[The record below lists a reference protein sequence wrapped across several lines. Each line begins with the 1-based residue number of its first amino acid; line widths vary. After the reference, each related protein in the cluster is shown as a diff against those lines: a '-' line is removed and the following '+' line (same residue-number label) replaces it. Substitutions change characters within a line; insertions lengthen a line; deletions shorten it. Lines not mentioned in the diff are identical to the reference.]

1 MITEFWIE
9 KGWGE
14 SVDNAT
20 IEDSNVAIEEIIK
33 IDKEHG
39 AFWVGHTDIEYVLE
53 IHKDLNL
60 FFIYGEN
67 QDKKIQLK
75 FVNWDECR
83 HLLEMYFSMHFSA
96 IKNEIQLKAF
106 SNR

>member
-1 MITEFWIE
+1 MTTEFWIE

-20 IEDSNVAIEEIIK
+20 IEDTNVAIEEIIK
-33 IDKEHG
+33 IGKEHST
-39 AFWVGHTDIEYVLE
+39 FRVGHTDKEYVLE
-53 IHKDLNL
+53 IHNDLNL

-67 QDKKIQLK
+67 QNKKIQSK

-83 HLLEMYFSMHFSA
+83 YLLEIYFSKDFLGLKEQ
-96 IKNEIQLKAF
+96 IKLKAF
-106 SNR
+106 SNS

>member
-1 MITEFWIE
+1 MTTEFWIE

-20 IEDSNVAIEEIIK
+20 IEDANVAIEEIIK
-33 IDKEHG
+33 ITKEHG
-39 AFWVGHTDIEYVLE
+39 SFWVGHNDKEYVLE
-53 IHKDLNL
+53 IHNDLNL

-67 QDKKIQLK
+67 QNKKIQSK

-83 HLLEMYFSMHFSA
+83 YLLGMYFSKDFLGLKDE
-96 IKNEIQLKAF
+96 IKLKAF
-106 SNR
+106 PNS